1 MPEAG
6 NRLSRWVNGV
16 VLLLVGRAAP
26 GSSKTTHTSAD
37 EAALG
42 WLGRATAVS
51 GSALLRHTASRR
63 ARQRRS
69 ITAVPAGTSTPPLTS
84 NNEAG
89 PRQGGRSWSQSGAP
103 TAGSDSVTGPLTS
116 GFGGAPRGIRTPNR
130 QIRSQPSPIPAPPSH
145 PL

>member
-89 PRQGGRSWSQSGAP
+89 LGQGGRMWSQSCWDCP
-103 TAGSDSVTGPLTS
+103 PRWSQ
-116 GFGGAPRGIRTPNR
+116 FGRSPATRR
-130 QIRSQPSPIPAPPSH
+130 QAAIPSQGR
-145 PL
+145 